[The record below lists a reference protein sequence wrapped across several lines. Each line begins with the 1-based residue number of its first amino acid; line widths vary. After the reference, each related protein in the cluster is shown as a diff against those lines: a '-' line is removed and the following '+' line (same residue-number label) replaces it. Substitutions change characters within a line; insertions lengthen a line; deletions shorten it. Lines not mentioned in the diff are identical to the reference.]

1 MSSKKRRRLINL
13 SSVAALIFIL
23 ILITVLFGDTLIDMV
38 KDPDDFRER
47 TDSMGIL
54 GRLLFVL
61 LTALQVVLAVLP
73 GQIFTLAGGY
83 CFGVLWGTILTMVGT
98 LIGSAIAFLLS
109 RFLGLRAVTSFY
121 PEEKLQNLS
130 FLRESK
136 KQDLFTLIVFLIPGI
151 PKDMVT
157 YFMGLTQMK
166 LPKFLILSMLGRFPA
181 ILITVLGGAAIQT
194 QNIALIIVSI
204 ALIAILLL
212 IGSCFYGKR
221 RSLEKENKNSEQQ
234 R

>member
-38 KDPDDFRER
+38 KDPDDFRKR

-181 ILITVLGGAAIQT
+181 TLITVLGGAAIQT

-204 ALIAILLL
+204 TLIAILLL
-212 IGSCFYGKR
+212 IGSCCYEKR

>member
-194 QNIALIIVSI
+194 QNIVLIIVSI

-212 IGSCFYGKR
+212 IGFLFYRKK
-221 RSLEKENKNSEQQ
+221 SPLKKENEKSEQQ
-234 R
+234 K

>member
-1 MSSKKRRRLINL
+1 MSGKKRRRLINL